1 MRDGQNIFG
10 KNGCGEELML
20 YLHIPFCV
28 KKCNYCDFLSGPCS
42 GEVQRKYLDAL
53 QKEIRSRC
61 RDLAGREIS
70 SVFIGGG
77 TPSLLEPGQI
87 GELLAEC
94 RKSLVFQNGAEMTV
108 ECNPGT
114 VDFAR
119 LRGFLE
125 AGINRLS
132 IGLQSARNEELS
144 LLGRIHTWEEFQDT
158 YIQAGKAG
166 FRNIN
171 VDLIS
176 ALPGQTPETWEE
188 TLQKVLALEPAPQ
201 HLSVYSLIL
210 EEGTAF
216 YEMDREGKFCGSLSL
231 PSEETD
237 RLIYEETSKILTRAG
252 YRQYEISNY
261 AKPGFA
267 CRHNC
272 GYWKR
277 RDYLGLGVGAASL
290 LGDTRYANTRDIQAY
305 IRDPL
310 AGRKEQ
316 RLTKKEAMEEFLF
329 LGLRMLEG
337 IGRAEFYSSFGV
349 KLDEIYRGV
358 IRKNCGD
365 GLLTD
370 DGERIRLTKRGLDL
384 SNYVFRQFLL

>member
-1 MRDGQNIFG
+1 MRDGQNTFG

-42 GEVQRKYLDAL
+42 EEVQRKYLDAL
-53 QKEIRSRC
+53 KKEIRSRC
-61 RDLAGREIS
+61 SDLAGREVS

-94 RKSLVFQNGAEMTV
+94 RKHLIFQDGAEMTV

-144 LLGRIHTWEEFQDT
+144 LLGRIHTWEDFQDT

-210 EEGTAF
+210 EEGTVF

-237 RLIYEETSKILTRAG
+237 RLIYEKTSKILTRAG

-290 LGDTRYANTRDIQAY
+290 LGDTRYGNTRDIRAY

-316 RLTKKEAMEEFLF
+316 RLTKKEEMEEFLF

-337 IGRAEFYSSFGV
+337 IGRTEFYNSFGV
-349 KLDEIYRGV
+349 KPDEIYREV

-384 SNYVFRQFLL
+384 SNYVFMQFLL